1 MTRARCTAVPAVA
14 CALALALAGCGAVF
28 TGSPGGGSGGS
39 GEVVSGG
46 TFTVALN
53 DDPGSLSPLTGVSL
67 VQRGLVPYGYESL
80 AYVTAEGDL
89 VPWLAES
96 WQETPTSITYTLKD
110 GITCADGTTF
120 TAETAAANIAYQADP
135 AHGTFWFG
143 SNITEGMTATADGA
157 TLTITSPTPNPFL
170 LAGTGAVEMVCQAGL
185 DDPESLSDTT
195 NGTALYRL
203 TSSTPGSS
211 YTYSKRDGYTWGPG
225 GLTSDTPGLPAEIV
239 GRVVTDEAT
248 ATNLLLSGEL
258 NAASIAGADRQRIE
272 AAGLD
277 SVGVLNPIG
286 EMLFNERPDRPTADE
301 RVRRALTLALDRA
314 AVGELVTDGDHLDS
328 VSLVN
333 KTPLTCV
340 DGGPLW
346 TLPATDVQAAGA
358 LLDEAGWTPGP
369 DGKRARD
376 GVPLTIRFL
385 YDGGTPSHGAA
396 AEEVQQEWNALGITT
411 ELVAEDPAG
420 WSTDLYQSYD
430 WDTGF
435 IQITPSSPVVLSL
448 FFLGATSENGG
459 YNFMSVEN
467 PEYEA
472 LAQQAFTAPSAD
484 EACALWQRA
493 ERELIERVD
502 VFPLAETRTPTYM
515 RGATFEMPG
524 SIAPTSIRML
534 G

>member
-1 MTRARCTAVPAVA
+1 MTRKPRAGVVAVSAA
-14 CALALALAGCGAVF
+14 TIALAGCGAVF
-28 TGSPGGGSGGS
+28 TGASAGGT

-53 DDPGSLSPLTGVSL
+53 DDPGNLSPLTGVSL
-67 VQRGLVPYGYESL
+67 VQRGLVGYGYESL
-80 AYVTAEGDL
+80 AHITADGEI

-96 WQETPTSITYTLKD
+96 WQETPTSITYTLKP
-110 GITCADGTTF
+110 GITCADGTPF
-120 TAETAAANIAYQADP
+120 SAQTAAANIAYHADP
-135 AHGTFWFG
+135 AHGTFWHG
-143 SNITEGMTATADGA
+143 SNITEGMTATAEGS
-157 TLTITSPTPNPFL
+157 TLTITSPTNNPFL

-185 DDPESLSDTT
+185 DAPESLADAT

-203 TSSTPGSS
+203 TESTPGAT
-211 YTYSKRDGYTWGPG
+211 YTYTKRDGYTWGPG
-225 GLTSDTPGLPAEIV
+225 GVTSDTPGLPDEIV

-248 ATNLLLSGEL
+248 ATNLLLAGEL

-286 EMLFNERPDRPTADE
+286 EMLFNERPGRPTSDE

-314 AVGELVTDGDHLDS
+314 AVGELVTDGEHVES

-340 DGGPLW
+340 AAGPLW
-346 TLPATDVQAAGA
+346 ELPATDTAAADA
-358 LLDEAGWTPGP
+358 LLDEAGWVRGP
-369 DGKRARD
+369 DGLRSR
-376 GVPLTIRFL
+376 GGEPLTIRFL
-385 YDGGTPSHGAA
+385 YDAGTPSHGAA

-435 IQITPSSPVVLSL
+435 IQLTPGSPVVLSL
-448 FFLGATSENGG
+448 FFLGETSENGG
-459 YNFMSVEN
+459 YNFMAVEN
-467 PEYEA
+467 PEYEV
-472 LAQQAFTAPSAD
+472 LAEQAFTAASAD
-484 EACALWQRA
+484 EACALWQQA
-493 ERELIERVD
+493 ERELVERVD
-502 VFPLAETRTPTYM
+502 VFPLAETRSPTYM
-515 RGATFEMPG
+515 SGATFEMPG
-524 SIAPTSIRML
+524 AITPTSIRML